1 MDYIYSFFRTEVE
14 EVGLDRT
21 RWDRTGV
28 LVGLTA
34 LLTYLNWRGA
44 FVCLQVR
51 MKWMGVY
58 VCWGRGG
65 VCGALNA
72 GDIHTHSTTGLDVV
86 GNAVSFISVLSL
98 LPFVILC
105 VAGFAQG
112 MDWGRLA
119 ELPEG
124 GLSGVQW
131 APFLTV
137 VFWVRTW
144 TAALDRARNPMD

>member
-1 MDYIYSFFRTEVE
+1 
-14 EVGLDRT
+14 
-21 RWDRTGV
+21 
-28 LVGLTA
+28 
-34 LLTYLNWRGA
+34 
-44 FVCLQVR
+44 
-51 MKWMGVY
+51 MGQ
-58 VCWGRGG
+58 GG
-65 VCGALNA
+65 VCRALNA